1 MVDST
6 FVAWAEQLANQ
17 YLIDLPR
24 RLAHVAG
31 VAKQAARAA
40 TVADDP
46 ALLVAA
52 AWLHDIGYSPT
63 LARLG
68 FHPIDGA
75 VFLHDRGADERLCG
89 LVANHSCACVEARRR
104 RLRIDWPDEGTAL
117 RDALWWAD
125 MTTTPTGEVT
135 NVRRRI
141 AEVQERYG
149 PDHVVALSVAE
160 AAPRLIGAADR
171 TERRMRSQPPVR

>member
-1 MVDST
+1 VTRFES
-6 FVAWAEQLANQ
+6 VEWAEQLAHQ
-17 YLIDLPR
+17 HLISLPR
-24 RLAHVAG
+24 RLAHVTG
-31 VAKQAARAA
+31 VAEQAARAA
-40 TVADDP
+40 VVADDP

-52 AWLHDIGYSPT
+52 AWLHDIGYAPA

-75 VFLHDRGADERLCG
+75 AFLRGRGADDRLCG

-104 RLRIDWPDEGTAL
+104 GLTIDWPDEDTAL

-125 MTTTPTGEVT
+125 MTTTPTGQVTEV
-135 NVRRRI
+135 RQRI

-149 PDHVVALSVAE
+149 PGHVVALSVAE

-171 TERRMRSQPPVR
+171 TERRMGSQPPLT